1 MRMIRAA
8 VFVSVAG
15 MMLVGI
21 YGCAVQGSQGTVADD
36 PVATVTYCELMKNPK
51 RYHDKVVRVNAL
63 FSRNFEVSSLHDEED
78 CTKAK
83 QDYTSQSSTWVGY
96 DKTFAMEGDS
106 DEAKKNQDVSGFGT
120 WWITAVGRFRR
131 AEGDQRFGH
140 LACCKY
146 SFALMKIEK
155 SERLR

>member
-1 MRMIRAA
+1 MRMIRASI
-8 VFVSVAG
+8 FVSVAG

-21 YGCAVQGSQGTVADD
+21 YGCAVQGSQGTVSDD

-78 CTKAK
+78 CTKGK
-83 QDYTSQSSTWVGY
+83 PDYRSQSSTWVGH

>member
-1 MRMIRAA
+1 MRMIRASI
-8 VFVSVAG
+8 FVSVAG

-21 YGCAVQGSQGTVADD
+21 YSCAVQGSQGTVADD
-36 PVATVTYCELMKNPK
+36 PVATVTYCELMENPK

-78 CTKAK
+78 CTKGK
-83 QDYTSQSSTWVGY
+83 PDYTSQSSTWVGY
-96 DKTFAMEGDS
+96 DKTFALEGDS
-106 DEAKKNQDVSGFGT
+106 DEAKKNQEVSGFGT